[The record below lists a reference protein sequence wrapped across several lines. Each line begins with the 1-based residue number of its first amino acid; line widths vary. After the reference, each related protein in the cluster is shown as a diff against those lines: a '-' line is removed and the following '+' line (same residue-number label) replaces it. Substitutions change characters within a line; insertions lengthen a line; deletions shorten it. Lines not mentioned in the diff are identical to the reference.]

1 MKKISFAGKKPT
13 GEATSQIDAWV
24 ESREVAPEVTAAREP
39 MKRLTIDVPIPLHK
53 RIKSQCALDNLV
65 MADVIR
71 ELLER
76 RFPVPPEQPQGG
88 TP

>member
-1 MKKISFAGKKPT
+1 MKKIDFGAKRPSTPPPAGD
-13 GEATSQIDAWV
+13 IDQWV
-24 ESREVAPEVTAAREP
+24 AHQSAVEP
-39 MKRLTIDVPIPLHK
+39 MKRLTIDVGISLHR

-76 RFPVPPEQPQGG
+76 RFPARVEEG
-88 TP
+88 TPHEHAAS